1 MRAVFLDRDGV
12 INEDE
17 WPTTEWSKFKLN
29 DGAIEAV
36 RKLNETGM
44 KVIVVT
50 NQPVIARN
58 LCTEKDIENLHVRM
72 VEEFKANGA
81 KIDAGYFCPHHPETH
96 HKDGN
101 QTYRIECDCRKP
113 KTGMIEKAV
122 RDFGIELKGSYLVG
136 DSTRETEMGRK
147 LKQQHGKFTTILV
160 KTGYGGTDGNYDAQ
174 ADYTCNDISD
184 AADKILELEEGNV

>member
-17 WPTTEWSKFKLN
+17 WPTTEWSKFKLI

-58 LCTEKDIENLHVRM
+58 LCTEKDIENIIENNGNENYKKNKLQ
-72 VEEFKANGA
+72 FAN
-81 KIDAGYFCPHHPETH
+81 Y
-96 HKDGN
+96 
-101 QTYRIECDCRKP
+101 
-113 KTGMIEKAV
+113 
-122 RDFGIELKGSYLVG
+122 EL
-136 DSTRETEMGRK
+136 DST
-147 LKQQHGKFTTILV
+147 LKHL
-160 KTGYGGTDGNYDAQ
+160 
-174 ADYTCNDISD
+174 ND
-184 AADKILELEEGNV
+184 